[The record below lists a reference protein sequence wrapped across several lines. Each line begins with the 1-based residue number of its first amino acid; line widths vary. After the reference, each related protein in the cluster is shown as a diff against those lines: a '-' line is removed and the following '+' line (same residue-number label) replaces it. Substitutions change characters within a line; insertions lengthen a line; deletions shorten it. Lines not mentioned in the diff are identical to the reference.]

1 MSRLLLP
8 WKSGVSTLR
17 RDFAL
22 LLRPQ
27 HCTPTF
33 VISPARRVGMFTK
46 ALRGHPQPKP
56 QQHQQQLKPLFT
68 PSSALNAAASAHNH
82 AAGAKRKFDM
92 TSYARGSALGSLHDA
107 AWVDENDF
115 DDNDMLELA
124 GSSDILDKATM
135 IKTTNSAPT
144 VSETATPEPPP
155 LPEPILGGDGGIP
168 NSSAPLPWSSSPPAH
183 HLPPPQ
189 RRTLPWLP
197 QNAVPEFKRYTNTS
211 RTGDVGQNREV
222 KISRVRKPKETTE
235 TAKTVKQDKQTEVK
249 EPKPAKMPA
258 PTRTTYPWDTTASA
272 IKAEQ
277 KEMRR
282 QQKMRVTTDKKP
294 SDRTIQPEGKLAPIF
309 LSEEQKNVI
318 DVIVRQGK
326 SVFFTGSAGTG
337 KSVLMR
343 EVIKRLSEKYRKEPD
358 RVAVTAS
365 TGLAACNIEG
375 VTLHSFA
382 GVGLGK
388 EDTASLLKK
397 VCPSVLIE
405 PSLAYNDRSN
415 ETKSLAIDG
424 CGQKFSSSMKY
435 PWSTVISLTN

>member
-1 MSRLLLP
+1 MFRLLFQ
-8 WKSGVSTLR
+8 WKSGVSSLR
-17 RDFAL
+17 RDPTRF
-22 LLRPQ
+22 LRPQ
-27 HCTPTF
+27 HRTLTF
-33 VISPARRVGMFTK
+33 VTSPVRRAGMFTK
-46 ALRGHPQPKP
+46 ALREHPQPKP
-56 QQHQQQLKPLFT
+56 QQQQQLKPLFT
-68 PSSALNAAASAHNH
+68 SSSALNVAASAHNQ

-92 TSYARGSALGSLHDA
+92 ANYTRGSALGSLHDA

-124 GSSDILDKATM
+124 GSSDIFDNAAT

-144 VSETATPEPPP
+144 VSKTATPEPPP

-197 QNAVPEFKRYTNTS
+197 QNTVPEIKRHS
-211 RTGDVGQNREV
+211 GSARTADAGQNREP

-235 TAKTVKQDKQTEVK
+235 IVRKEKEDKRSEVK
-249 EPKPAKMPA
+249 EPKPAKTPA
-258 PTRTTYPWDTTASA
+258 SKKPAYPWNTTASA

-282 QQKMRVTTDKKP
+282 QQKMRVATEKRAN
-294 SDRTIQPEGKLAPIF
+294 DRTIQTEGKLAPIF
-309 LSEEQKNVI
+309 LSEEQKNVL
-318 DVIVRQGK
+318 DVIVRHGK

-343 EVIKRLSEKYRKEPD
+343 EVIKRLREKYRKEPD

-388 EDTASLLKK
+388 EDTATLLKK
-397 VCPSVLIE
+397 VCPPVLPE
-405 PSLAYNDRSN
+405 HSHYLQR
-415 ETKSLAIDG
+415 
-424 CGQKFSSSMKY
+424 
-435 PWSTVISLTN
+435 